1 MSAWKRLL
9 LTLLAQRQDDRI
21 LFKILQSF
29 FQDIQGDIA
38 SWEKEDEWETVG
50 KVDAVMLRSFIIITI
65 MMMPCHAQEG

>member
-1 MSAWKRLL
+1 M

-50 KVDAVMLRSFIIITI
+50 KVDAVMLRFLTIITI
-65 MMMPCHAQEG
+65 MMMPCHSQEG